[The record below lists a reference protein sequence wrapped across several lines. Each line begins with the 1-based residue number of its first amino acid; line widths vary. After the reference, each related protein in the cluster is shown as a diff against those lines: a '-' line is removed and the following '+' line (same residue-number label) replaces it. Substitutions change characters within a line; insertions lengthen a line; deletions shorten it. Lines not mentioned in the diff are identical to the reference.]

1 MLQGLSWQ
9 VLAKRAVIGFIAA
22 VIGTYATRILVR
34 VDEIWPI
41 FHGKSFRPLIE
52 LLSQDTPLML
62 KACLI
67 AGVIFGIFFMLA
79 PRSLALSAVGAVLL
93 MNVLVLVGRIYMAG
107 GVLGATLPGA
117 LPFEAFVRATI
128 RALVIFVIYRLLRV
142 ILEKPAV
149 EAVTLG
155 EPL

>member
-1 MLQGLSWQ
+1 MLQGLNWQ
-9 VLAKRAVIGFIAA
+9 TLAKRGVIGFIAA

-34 VDEIWPI
+34 IDEIWPI

-67 AGVIFGIFFMLA
+67 AGVIFAIFFMLA
-79 PRSLALSAVGAVLL
+79 PRSLALSGIGAVLL

-117 LPFEAFVRATI
+117 LPFEAFARATV
-128 RALVIFVIYRLLRV
+128 RALVIFVIYWLLCV
-142 ILEKPAV
+142 ILEKRAV
-149 EAVTLG
+149 EDITVS